1 MGALAEEIEF
11 LEQPVDAGDLDGLAA
26 LAAEALVPVMADEP
40 VLGPDQAREV
50 ILRGLRLVCVK
61 LMKSG
66 GLAGASRICDIAREC
81 GARVMIGCM
90 DELPISMAGA
100 AHLALSHP
108 AVAYADLDGHIGMLQ
123 RVAAGGL
130 EVRGGRV
137 SVTATPGLGVQVD
150 ERQLEEFRV
159 F

>member
-1 MGALAEEIEF
+1 
-11 LEQPVDAGDLDGLAA
+11 
-26 LAAEALVPVMADEP
+26 
-40 VLGPDQAREV
+40 VLR
-50 ILRGLRLVCVK
+50 RGLRLVCVK

-66 GLAGASRICDIAREC
+66 GLSAAARLCDIAHEH

-108 AVAYADLDGHIGMLQ
+108 AVAYADLDGHIGMVP
-123 RVAAGGL
+123 RVATGGL
-130 EVRGGRV
+130 EIRSGRV
-137 SVTATPGLGVQVD
+137 SVTTTPGLGVQVD

-159 F
+159 L